1 MGARKRRRVEPTED
15 WGQLELL
22 LDWPEQ
28 IEYERIRPVIVFGSS
43 VAERAKE
50 TGTPERTLY
59 RRADDFDAYGMEG
72 LLLLEAARRRRIS
85 LAMRRRIV
93 ELKVEYPRFSL
104 GEIARICYV
113 LFGKKPSK
121 HTVKRVI
128 EESPIPLL
136 PPRRYASYHEMP
148 AGKERRTP
156 IVTLH
161 AEGWT
166 AKAIAGYLKTSEPT
180 VYRTLKRWAEEGEEG
195 LEDKPRGRPAG
206 VRKVDLRTI
215 ETVRKLQQNPA
226 LGAFRVQAALKQLGI
241 HLSRATCGRV
251 MAMNRKVYGLRK
263 PKGPTRLSKEM
274 PFRAHRRH
282 QYWSTDIRY
291 IDHNLPPVEL
301 EGNAYVISILENYS
315 RAILWSSLSTRQDLA
330 SYLSVLYRAVERY
343 GSPEALITDSGSVF
357 LANRAKAIYAALG
370 IAKHEIEKGKPYQN
384 YSETTFNIQRRMADH
399 YFAEAAS
406 WQELVAA
413 HDRWVRD
420 YNAQRHFAHEDR
432 EDGRHSPVEVL
443 GFLSGL
449 RYHPEDLKRA
459 FFSTSF
465 ARVLD
470 PLGYARLM
478 HWRVYAEEGLA
489 KREATLWLD
498 EETLTIEYQGEALAR
513 YDVEFQAGSGKLRK
527 VQRPPLFETVYQ
539 RSRPQLRLF
548 DLAHIQ
554 WLKAIQANEYAPRK
568 PHRPQVLQ
576 EVLFPYPEA
585 LWKQR

>member
-1 MGARKRRRVEPTED
+1 MGARKRQHVGPTED

-50 TGTPERTLY
+50 TSTPERTLY
-59 RRADDFDAYGMEG
+59 RRADNFDAYGMEG
-72 LLLLEAARRRRIS
+72 FLPLEAARRRRIS

-104 GEIARICYV
+104 GQIARICYV
-113 LFGKKPSK
+113 LFGKQPSK
-121 HTVKRVI
+121 HTVKHVI
-128 EESPIPLL
+128 EEGPIPLL
-136 PPRRYASYHEMP
+136 PPRRYAPYHEMP
-148 AGKERRTP
+148 AGKERRTA

-166 AKAIAGYLKTSEPT
+166 AKAIARYLKTSEPT
-180 VYRTLKRWAEEGEEG
+180 VYRTLKRWAEEGEQG
-195 LEDKPRGRPAG
+195 LKDKPRGRPAG

-226 LGAFRVQAALKQLGI
+226 LGAFRMQAALEQLGI

-251 MAMNRKVYGLRK
+251 MAMNRKVYGPQK
-263 PKGPTRLSKEM
+263 PKGPARLPKEM
-274 PFRAHRRH
+274 PFHAHRRH

-291 IDHNLPPVEL
+291 IDNHRLADT
-301 EGNAYVISILENYS
+301 GNVYAISILENYS
-315 RAILWSSLSTRQDLA
+315 RAILWSSLTTTQDLA
-330 SYLSVLYRAVERY
+330 SYLLVLYRAVERY
-343 GSPEALITDSGSVF
+343 GSPEALISDSGSVF

-399 YFAEAAS
+399 YFAEAES
-406 WQELVAA
+406 WEELVVA
-413 HDRWVRD
+413 HDRWVED

-432 EDGRHSPVEVL
+432 EDGRRSPVEVL
-443 GFLSGL
+443 SFLSGLL

-465 ARVLD
+465 IRVLD

-478 HWRVYAEEGLA
+478 HWRVYGEEGLA
-489 KREATLWLD
+489 KQEATLWLD

-513 YDVEFQAGSGKLRK
+513 YDVEFQVGTGKLRK
-527 VQRPPLFETVYQ
+527 VKRPLLFETAYQ
-539 RSRPQLRLF
+539 RSRLQLRLF

-554 WLKAIQANEYAPRK
+554 WLKAIQTNGYTPRRA
-568 PHRPQVLQ
+568 HRPQALQ
-576 EVLFPYPEA
+576 EVLFPYTEA
-585 LWKQR
+585 I